1 MFEATEL
8 ARLAEFADEV
18 GVISL
23 YATVEPGSALGQTR
37 MRSTLT
43 ALRRDLAEHADRDWA
58 ARAEARLTELEQPIA
73 DLLDPTEPGL
83 GRMMFAQIGGDAV
96 HTAWIQRPVGE
107 VAVVEANAYLW
118 PLLAAIEPAPPAGVA
133 RVGRDGVRL
142 FDCRYGLAEELTSVS
157 FNLPGTPSSGEQRA
171 DVPTLSRAGIH
182 PDRFPQRVEE
192 HLTKHLRQAAG
203 TVTEHVRQR
212 GWHTLVLAG
221 DPRLTRILAEAL
233 PPEPDRT
240 ELDAVLDPDL
250 TPTGVL
256 DFVTPTLAEA
266 RTRRES
272 AAVQRVADLARAG
285 GNGVLGLA
293 DTISMLQAGRVE
305 RLLLDAAG
313 GWSPEDAVD
322 AGAPPTAVL
331 LAGEG
336 TASELAEGMVELALS
351 RGGAVTLLDSAAVD
365 DLADSDGIAAL
376 LRW

>member
-1 MFEATEL
+1 MFEAADL
-8 ARLAEFADEV
+8 SRLAAFDDEI
-18 GVISL
+18 GVLSL
-23 YATVEPGSALGQTR
+23 YATVEPGSAVGQTR
-37 MRSTLT
+37 MRSTLS

-58 ARAEARLTELEQPIA
+58 ARAEARLDELEQPIA
-73 DLLDPTEPGL
+73 DLLDPTEAGL
-83 GRMMFAQIGGDAV
+83 GRMMFAQLGGDALQ
-96 HTAWIQRPVGE
+96 TAWIQRPVGD
-107 VAVVEANAYLW
+107 VAVVESNAYLW
-118 PLLAAIEPAPPAGVA
+118 PLLAAIEPAAPAGVA

-142 FDCRYGLAEELTSVS
+142 FDCRYGVAEELNSVS
-157 FNLPGTPSSGEQRA
+157 FNLPGATTSGEPRS

-182 PDRFPQRVEE
+182 PDRYAQRVEE
-192 HLTKHLRQAAG
+192 HLAKYLRHAAG
-203 TVTEHVRQR
+203 TVGEHAQQR
-212 GWHTLVLAG
+212 GWQTLVLVG

-233 PPEPDRT
+233 PPDRDRT

-250 TPTGVL
+250 TPTEVL
-256 DFVTPTLAEA
+256 DFVTPTLTEA
-266 RTRRES
+266 RTRREA

-293 DTISMLQAGRVE
+293 DTVSMLQDGRVE

-351 RGGAVTLLDSAAVD
+351 RGGAVTLLEGAAAAE
-365 DLADSDGIAAL
+365 LADRDGIAAL

>member
-1 MFEATEL
+1 MFEAADL
-8 ARLAEFADEV
+8 GRLAAFDDEI
-18 GVISL
+18 GVLSL
-23 YATVEPGSALGQTR
+23 YATVEPGSAVGQTR
-37 MRSTLT
+37 MRSTVT

-58 ARAEARLTELEQPIA
+58 SRAEARLAELEQTIT

-83 GRMMFAQIGGDAV
+83 GRMMFAQIGGEAV

-107 VAVVEANAYLW
+107 VAVVESNAYLW
-118 PLLAAIEPAPPAGVA
+118 PLLAAIEPAAPAGVA

-142 FDCRYGLAEELTSVS
+142 FDCRYGLAAELDSVS
-157 FNLPGTPSSGEQRA
+157 FNLPGATTSGEPRS

-182 PDRFPQRVEE
+182 PDRYAQRVEE
-192 HLTKHLRQAAG
+192 HLTKYLRQAAG
-203 TVTEHVRQR
+203 TVAEHAQQR
-212 GWHTLVLAG
+212 GWQTLVLVG

-233 PPEPDRT
+233 PPDRDRT

-250 TPTGVL
+250 TPTEVL
-256 DFVTPTLAEA
+256 DFVTPTLTEA
-266 RTRRES
+266 RTRREA

-293 DTISMLQAGRVE
+293 DTVSMLQAGRVE

-351 RGGAVTLLDSAAVD
+351 RGGAVTLLDSAAAA
-365 DLADSDGIAAL
+365 DLADRDGVAAL

>member
-1 MFEATEL
+1 MFEAADL
-8 ARLAEFADEV
+8 GRLAAFDDEI
-18 GVISL
+18 GVLSL
-23 YATVEPGSALGQTR
+23 YATVEPGSAVGQTR
-37 MRSTLT
+37 MRSTVT

-58 ARAEARLTELEQPIA
+58 ARAEARLAELEQTIT

-107 VAVVEANAYLW
+107 VAVVESNAYLW
-118 PLLAAIEPAPPAGVA
+118 PLLAAIEPAAPAGVA

-142 FDCRYGLAEELTSVS
+142 FDCRYGLAAELDSVS
-157 FNLPGTPSSGEQRA
+157 FNLPGATTSGEPRS

-182 PDRFPQRVEE
+182 PDRYAQRVEE
-192 HLTKHLRQAAG
+192 HLTKYLRQAAG
-203 TVTEHVRQR
+203 TVAEHARQR
-212 GWHTLVLAG
+212 GWQTLVLVG

-233 PPEPDRT
+233 PPDRDRT

-250 TPTGVL
+250 TPTEVL
-256 DFVTPTLAEA
+256 DFVTPTLTEA
-266 RTRRES
+266 RTRREA

-293 DTISMLQAGRVE
+293 DTVSMLQAGRVE

-313 GWSPEDAVD
+313 GWRPEDAVD

-351 RGGAVTLLDSAAVD
+351 RGGAVTLLDSAAAA
-365 DLADSDGIAAL
+365 DLADRDGVAAL

>member
-1 MFEATEL
+1 MFEATDL
-8 ARLAEFADEV
+8 PRLAAFDDEV

-37 MRSTLT
+37 MRSTIT
-43 ALRRDLAEHADRDWA
+43 SLRRDLAQHADRSWA
-58 ARAEARLTELEQPIA
+58 ERAEARLGELEQPIA
-73 DLLDPTEPGL
+73 DLLDPTGAGL
-83 GRMMFAQIGGDAV
+83 GRMMFAQIGGRQV

-118 PLLAAIEPAPPAGVA
+118 PLLAAIEPAAPAGAA
-133 RVGRDGVRL
+133 RVGRDGIRL
-142 FDCRYGLAEELTSVS
+142 FDCRYGLAEELAAVA
-157 FNLPGTPSSGEQRA
+157 FNLAGATASGDQRSNVPS
-171 DVPTLSRAGIH
+171 LSRAGIH

-192 HLTKHLRQAAG
+192 HLSKYLRQAAG
-203 TVTEHVRQR
+203 TVAEHAQRR
-212 GWHTLVLAG
+212 GWQTLVLVG

-233 PPEPDRT
+233 PPDRDRT

-250 TPTGVL
+250 SPAEVL
-256 DFVTPTLAEA
+256 DFVAPTLHEA

-272 AAVQRVADLARAG
+272 TAVRRVADLARAG

-293 DTISMLQAGRVE
+293 DTVSMLQAGRVE

-313 GWSPEDAVD
+313 GWSPADAVD

-351 RGGAVTLLDSAAVD
+351 RGGAVTLLDRAAVEG
-365 DLADSDGIAAL
+365 LADRDGVAAL